1 MRPLSLPSAGASAQ
15 TCSRPSRIRPFRLQ
29 MFLLM
34 ARAAAAVGR
43 GELRRDHVATVVVLG
58 LVEAI
63 GAGDLALRLVAAC
76 RQHESEQPKSQPP
89 PQDRHS
95 EPSTPPK
102 NRRPRQFMTPEPP
115 RFGSGTTYGPE
126 SYVGRSIGQTAMD
139 LH

>member
-76 RQHESEQPKSQPP
+76 RQHESETTKSKTP
-89 PQDRHS
+89 PQHRHNK
-95 EPSTPPK
+95 PSTLPT
-102 NRRPRQFMTPEPP
+102 NTRPSQ
-115 RFGSGTTYGPE
+115 
-126 SYVGRSIGQTAMD
+126 
-139 LH
+139 